1 MVLKDSKWDRK
12 AKSQYLRK
20 HGLNKSKEEAVI
32 RPKWSSK
39 KEVAKKVPLLEDS
52 DDSDDEFLKLHYP
65 QLGEELTNEQ
75 KEKVK
80 KQILVDLQN
89 EVNDI
94 SDHEPTENNS
104 EHGRGGEAIDGIYLG
119 SDEAKQQFMEKN
131 SETSRLDEFISHD
144 MAGADVSVIPKKNRK
159 LLKNK
164 LSEDLL
170 LEYGLEDYK
179 QIVNNDQ
186 DYSKPFME
194 KQLQRN
200 IDRISDED
208 LIGFEIGQDSIA
220 SRKSHNTKNNV
231 TELTDE
237 EKKEMHERLIASEQA
252 RLHRQMKEKFGKTA
266 NKAPTLEINNINEND
281 PQQMQMLNSRL
292 THLGNDEGNV
302 DDELDLLLGE
312 NSKSKSETDK
322 TKIAGSTDIDDF
334 LSSLTVNDSKTGKT
348 SSVVPKKR
356 VYKPSQSDDK
366 FLDELLG

>member
-12 AKSQYLRK
+12 AKAQYLRK
-20 HGLNKSKEEAVI
+20 HGLNKPKEEVII

-39 KEVAKKVPLLEDS
+39 KEAAKRVPILEDS
-52 DDSDDEFLKLHYP
+52 DDSDEEFLKLHYP
-65 QLGEELTNEQ
+65 QLGEELTKEQ

-89 EVNDI
+89 EVNENSPDLEPENK
-94 SDHEPTENNS
+94 HEYSS
-104 EHGRGGEAIDGIYLG
+104 EPLDGIYLG

-131 SETSRLDEFISHD
+131 AENSRLDQFIAHD
-144 MAGADVSVIPKKNRK
+144 MAGADVSGIPKRNRK
-159 LLKNK
+159 LLRNK

-179 QIVNNDQ
+179 QTVKNDQ

-220 SRKSHNTKNNV
+220 SRKSINTKNNV
-231 TELTDE
+231 SELTDE

-292 THLGNDEGNV
+292 RNLGRDEADV

-312 NSKSKSETDK
+312 SSKPKHGNDK
-322 TKIAGSTDIDDF
+322 TKFAGSTDIDDF
-334 LSSLTVNDSKTGKT
+334 LSSLTVNDSKTSET
-348 SSVVPKKR
+348 SSGAQPKT
-356 VYKPSQSDDK
+356 VYKPSQSDDQ
-366 FLDELLG
+366 FLDELLE

>member
-12 AKSQYLRK
+12 AKAQYLHK
-20 HGLNKSKEEAVI
+20 HGLNKPKEEVVI

-39 KEVAKKVPLLEDS
+39 KEAAKRVPILEDS
-52 DDSDDEFLKLHYP
+52 DDSDEEFLKLHYP
-65 QLGEELTNEQ
+65 QLGEELTKEQ

-80 KQILVDLQN
+80 KQILVDLQS
-89 EVNDI
+89 EVNENS
-94 SDHEPTENNS
+94 SDHEPNENKSGHS
-104 EHGRGGEAIDGIYLG
+104 EPVDGIYLG
-119 SDEAKQQFMEKN
+119 SDEAKQQFMEKKAHD
-131 SETSRLDEFISHD
+131 SRLDEFISHD
-144 MAGADVSVIPKKNRK
+144 MAGTDISAIPKKNRK

-170 LEYGLEDYK
+170 LEYGLGDYK
-179 QIVNNDQ
+179 QTVKNDQ

-220 SRKSHNTKNNV
+220 SRKNHNAKNNV

-252 RLHRQMKEKFGKTA
+252 RLHRQMKEKFGKTV

-281 PQQMQMLNSRL
+281 PQQMQMLNTRL
-292 THLGNDEGNV
+292 THLGNYEGNV

-312 NSKSKSETDK
+312 KSRSKRDSDK
-322 TKIAGSTDIDDF
+322 AKFTGSTDIDDF
-334 LSSLTVNDSKTGKT
+334 LSSLSVNDSKTSKT
-348 SSVVPKKR
+348 SSGVQPKI
-356 VYKPSQSDDK
+356 VYKPSQNDDK
-366 FLDELLG
+366 FLDELLE

>member
-20 HGLNKSKEEAVI
+20 HGLNKPKEEVVI

-65 QLGEELTNEQ
+65 QLGEELTKEQ

-94 SDHEPTENNS
+94 SDHEPTEN
-104 EHGRGGEAIDGIYLG
+104 EHKSGEAIDGIYLG

-131 SETSRLDEFISHD
+131 ADNSRLDEFISHD
-144 MAGADVSVIPKKNRK
+144 MAGTDISAIPKKNRK

-170 LEYGLEDYK
+170 LEYGLDDYK
-179 QIVNNDQ
+179 QTVNNDQ

-220 SRKSHNTKNNV
+220 SRKGRNTKNNV

-302 DDELDLLLGE
+302 DDELDLLLGV
-312 NSKSKSETDK
+312 NSKSKHESDR

-334 LSSLTVNDSKTGKT
+334 LSSLNVNDSKTGKI
-348 SSVVPKKR
+348 SSVVPKKI

-366 FLDELLG
+366 FLDELLE